1 MYGHNASQVSTK
13 KRDLVNF
20 WWDRQYFCL
29 IIKQKAGWLVGM
41 LWTRQSATLHVLSWV
56 SLICCFSFVLP
67 FIPHLWFIST
77 AAFVALLYQAL
88 ILDHFPSPAM
98 YAHTPNSSRQTGGM
112 RKLNFPQ
119 VTELYFLWVTNWN
132 SLACVT
138 LVYVPHIFHAIG
150 NQFTLVYFYCL
161 TPLFPRG
168 HLCTKVTW
176 LTDRYY
182 CRPRTLL
189 VSMATSLTNLQT
201 SI

>member
-1 MYGHNASQVSTK
+1 MVGRYALDTSVCYTTCVVLGVF
-13 KRDLVNF
+13 DLLLFVCF
-20 WWDRQYFCL
+20 AFHTSLMIHLYCCL
-29 IIKQKAGWLVGM
+29 RGLAVP
-41 LWTRQSATLHVLSWV
+41 
-56 SLICCFSFVLP
+56 SLNPGSLP
-67 FIPHLWFIST
+67 F
-77 AAFVALLYQAL
+77 
-88 ILDHFPSPAM
+88 PSHVCTHAQL
-98 YAHTPNSSRQTGGM
+98 SRQTGGM

-201 SI
+201 SIIHITFCVRKRGIYVRILLL